1 MGRRVAWWMTEG
13 GHCVIIASDHSCN
26 ARTVSGAALRE
37 HPVPVR
43 FPGER
48 TGPMVNEQGPE
59 SAQAPSPSGTP
70 AAGTSGKRTPPAGT
84 VQIVDHALLV
94 LKTIA
99 EADRPRG
106 LRELSR
112 DLDIS
117 KSSTQRI
124 LTSLERVGLAVID
137 ENSRKYVIGPAA
149 LTLAWRHAANS
160 DLVSAASEA
169 TARIAASTG
178 ETACVSAV
186 VDGRRVTVYEVE
198 SSQPLRLIT
207 GVGRPY
213 SLFSGAT
220 GRVLLSMLPEEHL
233 KHLVSEHVSTTGA
246 TDATEI
252 SHRVAAAR
260 DQGYAFSRGEWIMGG
275 CGVAVPI
282 ATQGTVTAALSIYG
296 PEARLAEQRMADLVP
311 LLQDAAAQ
319 IAIRWRQPA

>member
-1 MGRRVAWWMTEG
+1 
-13 GHCVIIASDHSCN
+13 
-26 ARTVSGAALRE
+26 
-37 HPVPVR
+37 
-43 FPGER
+43 
-48 TGPMVNEQGPE
+48 MVNEQGPE
-59 SAQAPSPSGTP
+59 PTETPSPSDAS
-70 AAGTSGKRTPPAGT
+70 AAGTAGKRTPPAST

-112 DLDIS
+112 DLEIS

-124 LTSLERVGLAVID
+124 LASLERVGLAVVD

-220 GRVLLSMLPEEHL
+220 GRVLLSMLPEAHLEHL
-233 KHLVSEHVSTTGA
+233 VGEHVSATGA
-246 TDATEI
+246 TDAAEI
-252 SHRVAAAR
+252 ADRVATAR
-260 DQGYAFSRGEWIMGG
+260 DRGYAFSRGEWIMGG

-296 PEARLAEQRMADLVP
+296 PEARLADQRMADLVP
-311 LLQDAAAQ
+311 LLQSAAAQ
-319 IAIRWRQPA
+319 IAIRWRQPS

>member
-1 MGRRVAWWMTEG
+1 
-13 GHCVIIASDHSCN
+13 
-26 ARTVSGAALRE
+26 
-37 HPVPVR
+37 
-43 FPGER
+43 
-48 TGPMVNEQGPE
+48 MVNEQGPE
-59 SAQAPSPSGTP
+59 PTETPSPPDAPTTGP
-70 AAGTSGKRTPPAGT
+70 AGKRTPPAST

-112 DLDIS
+112 DLEIS

-124 LTSLERVGLAVID
+124 LASLERVGLAVVD

-169 TARIAASTG
+169 TARIAAATG

-220 GRVLLSMLPEEHL
+220 GRVLLSMLPEDHL
-233 KHLVSEHVSTTGA
+233 KHLTGEHVSATGA
-246 TDATEI
+246 TDATDATEI
-252 SHRVAAAR
+252 VDRVAAAR
-260 DQGYAFSRGEWIMGG
+260 DRGYAFSRGEWIMGG

-296 PEARLAEQRMADLVP
+296 PEARLADQRMADLVP
-311 LLQDAAAQ
+311 LLQSAAAQ

>member
-1 MGRRVAWWMTEG
+1 MA
-13 GHCVIIASDHSCN
+13 
-26 ARTVSGAALRE
+26 
-37 HPVPVR
+37 
-43 FPGER
+43 
-48 TGPMVNEQGPE
+48 NEQGPE
-59 SAQAPSPSGTP
+59 SSETP
-70 AAGTSGKRTPPAGT
+70 APGGAPAEDTAAGRTAGAST

-106 LRELSR
+106 VRELSR
-112 DLDIS
+112 DLEIS

-124 LTSLERVGLAVID
+124 LASLERVGLAVMD

-169 TARIAASTG
+169 TARIAAATG

-220 GRVLLSMLPEEHL
+220 GRVLLSMLPEAHLEHL
-233 KHLVSEHVSTTGA
+233 VREHVSATGA
-246 TDATEI
+246 AGAAEI
-252 SHRVAAAR
+252 TARVAAAR

-296 PEARLAEQRMADLVP
+296 PEARLADRRMTELVP
-311 LLQDAAAQ
+311 TLRAAAAQ

>member
-1 MGRRVAWWMTEG
+1 
-13 GHCVIIASDHSCN
+13 
-26 ARTVSGAALRE
+26 
-37 HPVPVR
+37 
-43 FPGER
+43 
-48 TGPMVNEQGPE
+48 MVNEQGPE
-59 SAQAPSPSGTP
+59 PTETPPPSDAP
-70 AAGTSGKRTPPAGT
+70 AAGTAGKRTPPAST

-112 DLDIS
+112 DLEIS

-124 LTSLERVGLAVID
+124 LASLERVGLAVVD

-220 GRVLLSMLPEEHL
+220 GRVLLSMLPEAHLEHL
-233 KHLVSEHVSTTGA
+233 VGEHVSATGA
-246 TDATEI
+246 TDGAEI
-252 SHRVAAAR
+252 ADRVTAAR
-260 DQGYAFSRGEWIMGG
+260 DRGYAFSRGEWIMGG

-296 PEARLAEQRMADLVP
+296 PEARLADQRMADLVP
-311 LLQDAAAQ
+311 LLQSAAAQ
-319 IAIRWRQPA
+319 IAIRWRQPS

>member
-1 MGRRVAWWMTEG
+1 ME
-13 GHCVIIASDHSCN
+13 
-26 ARTVSGAALRE
+26 
-37 HPVPVR
+37 
-43 FPGER
+43 
-48 TGPMVNEQGPE
+48 NEQGPE
-59 SAQAPSPSGTP
+59 SAETSSRAGASP
-70 AAGTSGKRTPPAGT
+70 AGERTPPAST

-94 LKTIA
+94 LKAIA

-106 LRELSR
+106 VRELSR
-112 DLDIS
+112 DLEIS

-124 LTSLERVGLAVID
+124 LASLERVGLAVMD

-160 DLVSAASEA
+160 DLVTAASEA
-169 TARIAASTG
+169 TARIAAATG

-220 GRVLLSMLPEEHL
+220 GRVLLSMLPEAHL
-233 KHLVSEHVSTTGA
+233 DHLVREHVSATGA
-246 TDATEI
+246 TDAVEI
-252 SHRVAAAR
+252 VDRVAAAR
-260 DQGYAFSRGEWIMGG
+260 DRGYAFSRGEWIMGG

-296 PEARLAEQRMADLVP
+296 PEARLADQRMAELVP
-311 LLQDAAAQ
+311 TLQAAAAQ
-319 IAIRWRQPA
+319 IAIRWRQPV

>member
-1 MGRRVAWWMTEG
+1 
-13 GHCVIIASDHSCN
+13 
-26 ARTVSGAALRE
+26 
-37 HPVPVR
+37 
-43 FPGER
+43 
-48 TGPMVNEQGPE
+48 MVNEQGPE
-59 SAQAPSPSGTP
+59 SAETPSLPDTP

-124 LTSLERVGLAVID
+124 LTSLERVGLAVAD
-137 ENSRKYVIGPAA
+137 EDSRKYVIGPAA

-220 GRVLLSMLPEEHL
+220 GRVLLSMLPEDHL

-252 SHRVAAAR
+252 IHRVAVAR

-296 PEARLAEQRMADLVP
+296 PEARLADQRMADLIP

>member
-1 MGRRVAWWMTEG
+1 
-13 GHCVIIASDHSCN
+13 
-26 ARTVSGAALRE
+26 
-37 HPVPVR
+37 
-43 FPGER
+43 
-48 TGPMVNEQGPE
+48 MVDEQGPE
-59 SAQAPSPSGTP
+59 PTQTSSPTGAS
-70 AAGTSGKRTPPAGT
+70 AAGTAGKRTPPAST

-112 DLDIS
+112 DLEIS

-124 LTSLERVGLAVID
+124 LASLERVGLAVVD

-169 TARIAASTG
+169 TARIAATTG

-220 GRVLLSMLPEEHL
+220 GRVLLSMLPEAHLEHL
-233 KHLVSEHVSTTGA
+233 VGEHVSTTDETGA

-252 SHRVAAAR
+252 VDRVAAAR
-260 DQGYAFSRGEWIMGG
+260 DRGYAFSRGEWIMGG

-296 PEARLAEQRMADLVP
+296 PEARLADQRMAELVP
-311 LLQDAAAQ
+311 TLQSAAAQ

>member
-1 MGRRVAWWMTEG
+1 
-13 GHCVIIASDHSCN
+13 
-26 ARTVSGAALRE
+26 
-37 HPVPVR
+37 
-43 FPGER
+43 
-48 TGPMVNEQGPE
+48 MVNEQGPE
-59 SAQAPSPSGTP
+59 PTEIPSLPDEP
-70 AAGTSGKRTPPAGT
+70 AAGTAGKRTPPAST

-112 DLDIS
+112 DLEIS

-124 LTSLERVGLAVID
+124 LASLERVGLAVVD

-169 TARIAASTG
+169 TARIAAATG

-220 GRVLLSMLPEEHL
+220 GRVLLSMLPENHL
-233 KHLVSEHVSTTGA
+233 KHLVGDHVSATGA
-246 TDATEI
+246 TDSAEI
-252 SHRVAAAR
+252 ADRVAAAR
-260 DQGYAFSRGEWIMGG
+260 DRGYAFSRGEWIMGG

-296 PEARLAEQRMADLVP
+296 PEARLADQRMADLVP
-311 LLQDAAAQ
+311 LLQSAAAQ

>member
-1 MGRRVAWWMTEG
+1 MADGQGPEPAEA
-13 GHCVIIASDHSCN
+13 AS
-26 ARTVSGAALRE
+26 RTGASAAGTA
-37 HPVPVR
+37 
-43 FPGER
+43 GER
-48 TGPMVNEQGPE
+48 T
-59 SAQAPSPSGTP
+59 SPAS
-70 AAGTSGKRTPPAGT
+70 T

-106 LRELSR
+106 VRELSR
-112 DLDIS
+112 DLEIS

-124 LTSLERVGLAVID
+124 LASLERVGLAVMD

-169 TARIAASTG
+169 TARIAAATG

-220 GRVLLSMLPEEHL
+220 GRVLLSMLPEAQLEHL
-233 KHLVSEHVSTTGA
+233 VREHASTVGA
-246 TDATEI
+246 TVATEI
-252 SHRVAAAR
+252 ADRVTAAR
-260 DQGYAFSRGEWIMGG
+260 ERGYAFSRGEWITGG

-296 PEARLAEQRMADLVP
+296 PEARLADRRMAELVP
-311 LLQDAAAQ
+311 TLRAAAAQ

>member
-1 MGRRVAWWMTEG
+1 
-13 GHCVIIASDHSCN
+13 
-26 ARTVSGAALRE
+26 
-37 HPVPVR
+37 
-43 FPGER
+43 
-48 TGPMVNEQGPE
+48 MVNEQGPE
-59 SAQAPSPSGTP
+59 PTETPSSSDEP
-70 AAGTSGKRTPPAGT
+70 AAGTTGKRTPPAST

-112 DLDIS
+112 DLEIS

-124 LTSLERVGLAVID
+124 LASLERVGLAVVD

-169 TARIAASTG
+169 TARIAAATG

-220 GRVLLSMLPEEHL
+220 GRVLLSMLPEDHL
-233 KHLVSEHVSTTGA
+233 KHLVREHASATGA

-252 SHRVAAAR
+252 ADRVAAAR
-260 DQGYAFSRGEWIMGG
+260 DRGYAFSRGEWIMGG

-296 PEARLAEQRMADLVP
+296 PEARLADQRMADLVP
-311 LLQDAAAQ
+311 LLRTAAAQ